1 MMLEYHTRRYC
12 FLFKHWVNSFIPDQR
27 TCVVSILQI
36 PTNAKSSKELNL
48 VVNYSSQIIF
58 SKYSRKLFVLF
69 ILTTHLFSI
78 CCIPL
83 VCHELPPRH
92 DDTKR
97 QETEI
102 CCTKSSLCHK
112 EK

>member
-12 FLFKHWVNSFIPDQR
+12 FLFKHWVKSFIPDQR

-58 SKYSRKLFVLF
+58 SKYSRKLCIVHFDNSF
-69 ILTTHLFSI
+69 IQYLLY
-78 CCIPL
+78 
-83 VCHELPPRH
+83 
-92 DDTKR
+92 
-97 QETEI
+97 
-102 CCTKSSLCHK
+102 SSGVS
-112 EK
+112 